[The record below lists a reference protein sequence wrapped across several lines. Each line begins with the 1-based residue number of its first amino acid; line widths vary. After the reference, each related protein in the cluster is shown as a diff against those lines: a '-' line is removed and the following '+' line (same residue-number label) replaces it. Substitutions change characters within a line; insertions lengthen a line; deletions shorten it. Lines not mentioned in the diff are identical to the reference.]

1 MLIIVKKEIKF
12 AKICTLF
19 KGAKMKIRVIQG
31 PNINLLG
38 LRDPAMYGV
47 MTMEQIHENMKLV
60 CDQAGIE
67 IEFFQS
73 NYEGEIVD
81 KIQECVEGV
90 DCIII
95 NPAAYTHTSIAIAD
109 ALAAVHLPT
118 VEVHIS
124 NIHAREDYRAKSM
137 TAAAATGVIAG
148 FGPMGYHIALLSMIQ
163 VFEQIKAARAAAEKK

>member
-1 MLIIVKKEIKF
+1 
-12 AKICTLF
+12 
-19 KGAKMKIRVIQG
+19 MKIRVIQG

-81 KIQECVEGV
+81 KIQECVELSL
-90 DCIII
+90 I
-95 NPAAYTHTSIAIAD
+95 
-109 ALAAVHLPT
+109 
-118 VEVHIS
+118 HI
-124 NIHAREDYRAKSM
+124 
-137 TAAAATGVIAG
+137 
-148 FGPMGYHIALLSMIQ
+148 
-163 VFEQIKAARAAAEKK
+163 

>member
-1 MLIIVKKEIKF
+1 
-12 AKICTLF
+12 
-19 KGAKMKIRVIQG
+19 MKIRVIQG

-81 KIQECVEGV
+81 KIQECTQGV
-90 DCIII
+90 DGIII

-109 ALAAVHLPT
+109 ALSSVHLPT

-124 NIHAREDYRAKSM
+124 NIHKREEFRHRSV
-137 TAAAATGVIAG
+137 TVAG
-148 FGPMGYHIALLSMIQ
+148 CVGQICGLGFAGYALALEALS
-163 VFEQIKAARAAAEKK
+163 VYEPEE

>member
-1 MLIIVKKEIKF
+1 
-12 AKICTLF
+12 
-19 KGAKMKIRVIQG
+19 MKIRVIQG

-90 DCIII
+90 DGIII

-109 ALAAVHLPT
+109 ALSSVHLPT

-124 NIHAREDYRAKSM
+124 NIYQREEFRHKSLV
-137 TAAAATGVIAG
+137 APVSTGHIAG
-148 FGPMGYHIALLSMIQ
+148 FGPIGYHLAIIGMLQI
-163 VFEQIKAARAAAEKK
+163 FEQLKRIESASQNA